1 MKFSNKKGFTL
12 VELLVVITILAIIS
26 VVAYQ
31 NFGGAVDKAVGGRKI
46 SDVATIE
53 TALQQY
59 KSDNNYYPP
68 VDSYDSTNNLWGY
81 SGSVTANPSNKI
93 RVTYNGEEID
103 TLVSAS
109 INGGGIIYGSGTW
122 AGVQIGAKGTV
133 SKSTLGKYLTK
144 DLYDPELG
152 DLKIKSTGTKMIDAG
167 IGRYVYA
174 TYKRGTSGTW
184 GASLVKTGTNYNI
197 AYTLKKDGTD
207 LYVTKIV
214 GDYDSDSC
222 YTDAD
227 KCPSTLV
234 GTSSSYL
241 VDGQLMG
248 TTRTGSTISTY
259 NSISDLQGIPYSV
272 SDFAN

>member
-1 MKFSNKKGFTL
+1 MKFSNKKWFTL

-31 NFGGAVDKAVGGRKI
+31 NFWWAVDKAVWWRKI

-68 VDSYDSTNNLWGY
+68 VDSYDSTNNLWWY

-93 RVTYNGEEID
+93 RVTYNWEEID

-109 INGGGIIYGSGTW
+109 INWWWIIYWSWTW
-122 AGVQIGAKGTV
+122 AWVQIWAKWTV
-133 SKSTLGKYLTK
+133 SKSTLWKYLTK
-144 DLYDPELG
+144 DLYDPELW
-152 DLKIKSTGTKMIDAG
+152 DLKIKSTWTKMIDAG

-174 TYKRGTSGTW
+174 TYKRWTSWTW
-184 GASLVKTGTNYNI
+184 WASLVKTWTNYNI
-197 AYTLKKDGTD
+197 AYTLKKDWTD

-214 GDYDSDSC
+214 WDYDSDSC

-234 GTSSSYL
+234 WTSSSYL
-241 VDGQLMG
+241 VDWQLMW
-248 TTRTGSTISTY
+248 TTRTWSTISTY